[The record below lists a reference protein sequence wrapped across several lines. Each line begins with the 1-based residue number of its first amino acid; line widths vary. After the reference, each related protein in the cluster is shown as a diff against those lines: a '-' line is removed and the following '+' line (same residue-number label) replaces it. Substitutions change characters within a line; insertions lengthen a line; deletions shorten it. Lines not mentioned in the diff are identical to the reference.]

1 MVRLGYRAA
10 LLVHPKFSHQ
20 HERRRRELFPRQ
32 HGWVDGDRGAI
43 RMMMDRTKFFPRARS
58 TVFRGYM
65 TQPQVDGLNAL
76 LDAWDASGL
85 TDSRYLAY
93 MLATAYHE
101 TAATMQPVP
110 EIGKGRGRAYGVKV
124 DGKVYYGRG
133 YVQLTWRSN
142 YAAMSPI
149 VGADLVSDP
158 DLALKPDIAAKVM
171 FYGME
176 HGTFTGK
183 KLADYFNVH
192 ITDFLNARRII
203 NGMDRAA
210 QIAVYAR
217 EFYAAIGESS
227 K

>member
-1 MVRLGYRAA
+1 
-10 LLVHPKFSHQ
+10 
-20 HERRRRELFPRQ
+20 
-32 HGWVDGDRGAI
+32 
-43 RMMMDRTKFFPRARS
+43 MDRSKFFPRARS

-85 TDSRYLAY
+85 TDSRFLAY
-93 MLATAYHE
+93 MLATVYHE
-101 TAATMQPVP
+101 TSATMQPI
-110 EIGKGRGRAYGVKV
+110 EEYGRGRGRPYGAVQPN
-124 DGKVYYGRG
+124 GRVYYGRG
-133 YVQLTWRSN
+133 YVQLTWPNN
-142 YAAMSPI
+142 YKVLGEALG
-149 VGADLVSDP
+149 VDLYDDP
-158 DLALKPDIAAKVM
+158 DLALKPDIAAKIM
-171 FYGME
+171 FYGMV

-217 EFYAAIGESS
+217 EFFAAIGESS